1 MQREHLKSRLG
12 FILIS
17 AGCAIGV
24 GNVWKFPWM
33 VGQYGGGM
41 FVLVYL
47 FFLLAM
53 GVPALTMEFA
63 VGRAA
68 QKSPAKMY
76 DALGKGKSVW
86 KTHSYLAILGNLLLM
101 MFYVPV
107 ASWMLR
113 YFVDMGLGK
122 FQGLSPEAVSGAF
135 GAMMVDWKSMLIYSV
150 ILTIAC
156 FIINSTGVDKGVE
169 AVSKVMMIALLIIMI
184 VLAINSI
191 FLPGAG
197 EGLKFYLVP
206 NLDNFIKSGPINVIV
221 GAMNQAFFTL
231 SLGIGSMA
239 IFGSYIGKDRAL
251 MGESVNV
258 AFLDTFVAFTS
269 GLIIFPACY
278 AYNVAPDSGPSL
290 IFVTLPNIFNNL
302 PGGRIWGT
310 FFFLFMSFAAISTVI
325 AVFENILSCTM
336 DLFNWSRKKAAI
348 IDCIAILILIVP
360 CILGFSVWENIA
372 LPKIGGIM
380 DMEDFVV
387 SNILLPIGAL
397 TFTLFCTLKAGW
409 GWKNFTN
416 EANTGKGMKVKN
428 WMRWYMTIILPIMIL
443 VIFIMGLVA
452 KFAPDFNIMDI
463 FKC

>member
-41 FVLVYL
+41 FVLIYL

-76 DALGKGKSVW
+76 DALGKGKTAW
-86 KTHSYLAILGNLLLM
+86 KLHSYFSILGNVMLM

-122 FQGLSPEAVSGAF
+122 FQGLGTAEVGNAF
-135 GAMMVDWKSMLIYSV
+135 NAMMGDWKSMLIYSV

-169 AVSKVMMIALLIIMI
+169 KVSKVMMIALLVIMV
-184 VLAINSI
+184 VLAANSI
-191 FLPGAG
+191 FLPGAS

-206 NLDNFIKSGPINVIV
+206 NVNNFLSSGPINVIV

-251 MGESVNV
+251 MGEAVNV
-258 AFLDTFVAFTS
+258 SLLDTFVAFTS

-278 AYNVAPDSGPSL
+278 AYNVAPDAGPSL
-290 IFVTLPNIFNNL
+290 IFVTLPNIFNNI
-302 PGGRIWGT
+302 PGGRIWGAL
-310 FFFLFMSFAAISTVI
+310 FFLFMSFAAISTVI

-348 IDCIAILILIVP
+348 VDCILLLILIVP
-360 CILGFSVWENIA
+360 CILGFSVWSNIA

-380 DMEDFVV
+380 DMEDFIV
-387 SNILLPIGAL
+387 SNILLPLGAL
-397 TFTLFCTLKAGW
+397 VFVIFCTFKAGW
-409 GWKNFTN
+409 GWKNFTD
-416 EANTGKGMKVKN
+416 EANTGKGLKVQK
-428 WMRWYMTIILPIMIL
+428 WMRWYMTFVLPIIIL
-443 VIFIMGLVA
+443 VIFIMGLVS
-452 KFAPDFNIMDI
+452 KFSA
-463 FKC
+463 